1 MQYPVWAE
9 SAIKSNLWAPERVGG
24 DPGTW
29 PELIFNKITCPV
41 MEIESDLVISIQ
53 PRVAQPAG
61 ALEVGCEEMERDWG
75 NEEEM
80 ERE

>member
-1 MQYPVWAE
+1 M
-9 SAIKSNLWAPERVGG
+9 K
-24 DPGTW
+24 
-29 PELIFNKITCPV
+29 
-41 MEIESDLVISIQ
+41 IESDLVISIQ
-53 PRVAQPAG
+53 PRVAQTSG